1 MEKIKNNIVLID
13 TYNREEKD
21 YYEMFKDFFY
31 DVTND
36 EDTDIVKYT
45 IEGEGDEMVAIGN
58 DGSKYNFMDWY
69 YKQCEIEDED
79 FWYGFRSAQ
88 KDRTLDC
95 VVTGS
100 LGLWDGKHKIYPTCG
115 ELMEMINKCLKDAYD
130 YVLKIENNV
139 LYVENHHHDG
149 TNYYEIRLVNGE
161 NYDKIVYWDDDED
174 GDFAEFMKN
183 PANFE
188 DFYYEYFYTI
198 Y

>member
-1 MEKIKNNIVLID
+1 MNKITNVVTLID
-13 TYNREEKD
+13 TYNRKASDYIEE
-21 YYEMFKDFFY
+21 FKLWC
-31 DVTND
+31 
-36 EDTDIVKYT
+36 EDNGYT
-45 IEGEGDEMVAIGN
+45 YSG
-58 DGSKYNFMDWY
+58 
-69 YKQCEIEDED
+69 EDED
-79 FWYGFRSAQ
+79 DLVTKDDWGIKIKFMSWFYDTCQVEEQDFWDGFRSAQ

-115 ELMEMINKCLKDAYD
+115 ELMEMIDKCLKDAYD

-139 LYVENHHHDG
+139 LYIENHHHDG

-161 NYDKIVYWDDDED
+161 TYDKIVYWDDEED

-188 DFYYEYFYTI
+188 DFYYEYF
-198 Y
+198 